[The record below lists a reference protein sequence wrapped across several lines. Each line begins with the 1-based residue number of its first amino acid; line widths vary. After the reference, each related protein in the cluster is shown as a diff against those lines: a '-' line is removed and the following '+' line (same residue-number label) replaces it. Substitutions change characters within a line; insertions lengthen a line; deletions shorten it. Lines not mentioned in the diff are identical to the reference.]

1 MQVGSHDLATRLS
14 IGPWH
19 LGISSAL
26 MRLFDLFVHTEDP
39 FGEDK
44 ALDLKSSGMY
54 FQAAFA
60 FSALLVIRCYKVI
73 RPL

>member
-1 MQVGSHDLATRLS
+1 MGSHDLAMGLS

-19 LGISSAL
+19 LGILSAL

-44 ALDLKSSGMY
+44 VLALKSSGMC
-54 FQAAFA
+54 FQAAFT

-73 RPL
+73 SPL

>member
-19 LGISSAL
+19 LGILSAL
-26 MRLFDLFVHTEDP
+26 MRLFDLFVHTEDR

-44 ALDLKSSGMY
+44 VLALKSVEC
-54 FQAAFA
+54 FQAAFTSNS
-60 FSALLVIRCYKVI
+60 FLGFRYFKV
-73 RPL
+73 